1 MIVSLCNKVYFKQNL
16 VSLNPA
22 IQFVGDFSRT
32 VTREGLQVRCVR
44 LGRPQQPERRGG
56 AARARETT
64 GWIMHFMYVVSRPIM
79 HGTVTHAR
87 TQ

>member
-22 IQFVGDFSRT
+22 IQFVVDFARHG
-32 VTREGLQVRCVR
+32 TREGLQVCCVR
-44 LGRPQQPERRGG
+44 LGRPQQPGRRGG

-64 GWIMHFMYVVSRPIM
+64 
-79 HGTVTHAR
+79 
-87 TQ
+87 